1 MCILTLY
8 LTVLVLSLTTEPMM
22 ESALQPQGVFF
33 LFSIMSLVAAIFLY
47 CYLGETRGLTN
58 EQKKALYCPG
68 APWGRK
74 LKEGEQPKSP
84 LPSFKS
90 ISRDSSF
97 VKKDNTRLNMTETAM
112 SRDTTEFEGTSL
124 MSGDK

>member
-1 MCILTLY
+1 MTVVHFLVGIFIITGKNIMVLIGILVFLFIYQNSSGPIAYTYATETCCDIALGMCILTLY

-58 EQKKALYCPG
+58 E
-68 APWGRK
+68 
-74 LKEGEQPKSP
+74 
-84 LPSFKS
+84 
-90 ISRDSSF
+90 
-97 VKKDNTRLNMTETAM
+97 
-112 SRDTTEFEGTSL
+112 
-124 MSGDK
+124 